1 MRAPNSIPLMTRSRL
16 TRAVCTIGLALL
28 ATPDLTWGQRGTVT
42 GAATVRERVRAY
54 RTAREGEIVR
64 ELAELLSIPNV
75 ARDSVNIR
83 RNADHLVAMLRR
95 RGIEARRLELPGS
108 PPAVYGELRVPAA
121 RRTVMLYA
129 HYDGQPVV
137 PEEWAS
143 DPWTPVLRSGPLT
156 DTARELPLPAPNER
170 VPGEWRLYARSA
182 SDDKSP
188 IVAMLRA
195 IDALAETGTPL
206 SVNVK
211 FFLEGEEEAGSANL
225 RQMLLAHRDLLQAD
239 VWLFADGPVH
249 QTRAMQVV
257 FGVRGVMGL
266 DLTVYGPSR
275 ALHSGHYGNWAPNPI
290 AVLTSLLSSLRDA
303 DGKILIDGFYDDV
316 TPLTDAERAA
326 VQALPPVEQELR
338 RSLALGA
345 TEAGNAL
352 LAERIALPALN
363 LRGVAGGQVGEKAAN
378 AIPTRASAS
387 IDFRLVPRQTP
398 ERVRTLV
405 ESHIRRQ
412 GFFIAPDS
420 ADATARRT
428 HERVVALRWDGGYPA
443 VRTSMELP
451 LSRALLEVVQEASDA
466 KVLAVP
472 TLGGSLPLNIFQE
485 VLGAPLI
492 VVPIVNHDNN
502 QHAANENL
510 RIQNLWDGIEIYAS
524 ILARLGARW

>member
-1 MRAPNSIPLMTRSRL
+1 MIRSRPA
-16 TRAVCTIGLALL
+16 RAVCAIGLALL
-28 ATPDLTWGQRGTVT
+28 FAPHIAWGQDQPRT
-42 GAATVRERVRAY
+42 GGSALQERVRSY

-64 ELAELLSIPNV
+64 ELAELLAIPNV

-95 RGIEARRLELPGS
+95 RGIEAKRLELPGS
-108 PPAVYGELRVPAA
+108 PPAVYGELRTPGA

-143 DPWTPVLRSGPLT
+143 NPWQPVLRTGPLGG
-156 DTARELPLPAPNER
+156 DTRDVPLPAPNER

-195 IDALAETGTPL
+195 IDALRDAGTPL

-211 FFLEGEEEAGSANL
+211 FFLEGEEEAGSENL
-225 RQMLLAHRDLLQAD
+225 RRMLLAHEDLLRAD
-239 VWLFADGPVH
+239 VWLFGDGPVH

-266 DLTVYGPSR
+266 DLTVYGPAR
-275 ALHSGHYGNWAPNPI
+275 ALHSGHYGNWAPNPV
-290 AVLTSLLSSLRDA
+290 AVLASLVSSMRDA

-316 TPLTDAERAA
+316 APLTDAERAA
-326 VQALPPVEQELR
+326 VRALPPVEQELR
-338 RSLALGA
+338 RTLALGA
-345 TEAGNAL
+345 TEAGNAM

-363 LRGVAGGQVGEKAAN
+363 VRGLVGGQVGDRAAN
-378 AIPTRASAS
+378 AIPTHASAS

-398 ERVRTLV
+398 ERVRSLV
-405 ESHIRRQ
+405 EGHIRRH
-412 GFFIAPDS
+412 GFFIVQDS
-420 ADATARRT
+420 ADAATRRA
-428 HERVVALRWDGGYPA
+428 HERVVALRWEGGYPA

-451 LSRALLEVVQEASDA
+451 VSRALLEVVQEASDA

-485 VLGAPLI
+485 ALGAPLI

-510 RIQNLWDGIEIYAS
+510 RIQNLWDGIEVYAA
-524 ILARLGARW
+524 ILARLGTKW

>member
-1 MRAPNSIPLMTRSRL
+1 MTASRL
-16 TRAVCTIGLALL
+16 VRVVCTAGLALL
-28 ATPDLTWGQRGTVT
+28 TTPDISWGQRATGT
-42 GAATVRERVRAY
+42 GAAALRDRVREYRA
-54 RTAREGEIVR
+54 AREGEIVR
-64 ELAELLSIPNV
+64 ELAELLAIPNV
-75 ARDSVNIR
+75 ARDSINIR

-95 RGIEARRLELPGS
+95 RGVDARRLELQGS
-108 PPAVYGELRVPAA
+108 PPAVYGELRVPGA

-143 DPWTPVLRSGPLT
+143 DPWKPVLRTGMLS
-156 DTARELPLPAPNER
+156 DTAREVPLPAPNER
-170 VPGEWRLYARSA
+170 VPGESRLYARSA
-182 SDDKSP
+182 GDDKSP

-195 IDALAETGTPL
+195 IDALEAVGTPL

-225 RQMLLAHRDLLQAD
+225 RQMLLAHRDRLRAD
-239 VWLFADGPVH
+239 VWLFGDGPVH

-290 AVLTSLLSSLRDA
+290 AVLTSLLSSMRDA
-303 DGKILIDGFYDDV
+303 DGRILIDGFYDDV
-316 TPLTDAERAA
+316 TPLSDAERAA
-326 VQALPPVEQELR
+326 VRALPPVELELR
-338 RSLALGA
+338 QSLALGA
-345 TEAGNAL
+345 TEADDAL

-363 LRGVAGGQVGEKAAN
+363 LRGFAGGQVGDRAAN
-378 AIPTRASAS
+378 AIPTHASAS

-398 ERVRTLV
+398 ERVRSLV
-405 ESHIRRQ
+405 EAHVRRQ
-412 GFFIAPDS
+412 GFFITQDS
-420 ADATARRT
+420 ADAATRRA
-428 HERVVALRWDGGYPA
+428 HERVVALRWEGGYPA

-451 LSRALLEVVQEASDA
+451 VSRALLEVVQEASDA

-472 TLGGSLPLNIFQE
+472 TLGGSLPLNIFLE
-485 VLGAPLI
+485 ILDAPLI

-510 RIQNLWDGIEIYAS
+510 RIQNLWDGIEVYAA
-524 ILARLGARW
+524 ILARLGTKW